1 MSYIVGVDIGGTFT
15 DCAVFDSD
23 RGSFTTAK
31 APTTPLNPAGGL
43 FAAVETAAAGLGLTL
58 RDLLSRTSILVNGT
72 TAGTNAI
79 ITKRGARVGLLAT
92 RGHGEAILL
101 MRGGGRTKGRSVDEF
116 LYVPGTSKPEPLIP
130 KDHIEE
136 VTERIDYKGAVV
148 VRLDEPEAER
158 AIRRLLA
165 KGVETIAICLLWS
178 FVNPEHEMAL
188 KRLVSKIAPGIFIS
202 CSREVA
208 PSVGEYPRTV
218 ATVFNAYIGPLMKRY
233 VAEIAGRARD
243 SGYASDVLFAQ
254 CVGGCAPSAEAA
266 ATPLLTIDSGPVS
279 GVLASSILGPKMG
292 YPNIITTDMGGTTFD
307 VGIVYQGAALTRNET
322 TLGQFEMSLPMID
335 VVSIGAGGGSIA
347 SIDPASHAMT
357 VGPRSAG
364 AEPGPICYGK
374 GGIEPTVT
382 DANVVLGIIDP
393 DYFLGGKQRLDVKAA
408 REGVARLAAEIGL
421 SVEQTAAGICRIVD
435 SRMAGEIRRMTL
447 FKGYDPR
454 QFSVFAFGGGGP
466 THAGMYAR
474 ELGVKQVVVPLR
486 NAAAVWSALG
496 AFAGGVV
503 HVYERNEYLRE
514 PIDAA
519 MVDRTFRELEE
530 KAASQLA
537 REGFEPSRMLFER
550 TVGMKYGAQVSY
562 LEVAVPSG
570 TLTDREVH
578 RLLNDFEAL
587 YAQRYGEE
595 AGYREAGI
603 EVLRQKV
610 RATGLLPAIELAEIA
625 RRSQDGPQRASKG
638 SRRVYWWEIEEFAD
652 TPIFDADKLSFGDE
666 ISGPAILELPHTT
679 VPVRPRQTATIDR
692 YGNLVLNVQ

>member
-1 MSYIVGVDIGGTFT
+1 MSYVVGVDIGGTFT
-15 DCAVFDSD
+15 DCAVFDSE

-31 APTTPLNPAGGL
+31 AATTPANPAQGL
-43 FAAVETAAAGLGLTL
+43 FAALETAAADLGLTL

-79 ITKRGARVGLLAT
+79 VTRRGARVGLLAT
-92 RGHGEAILL
+92 KGHGEAILL
-101 MRGGGRTKGRSVDEF
+101 MRGGGRTKGLTVDEF
-116 LYVPGTSKPEPLIP
+116 LYVPGTRKPDPLIP
-130 KDHIEE
+130 RDHIEE
-136 VTERIDYKGAVV
+136 VTERIDCRGEVV
-148 VRLDEPEAER
+148 VRLNEQEAEQ

-165 KGVETIAICLLWS
+165 KGVETLAICLMWS
-178 FVNPEHEMAL
+178 FVNPDHELAL
-188 KRLVSKIAPGIFIS
+188 KRLAEKLAPGMFIS
-202 CSREVA
+202 CSCEVA
-208 PSVGEYPRTV
+208 PSIGEYPRTV

-233 VAEIAGRARD
+233 VGEIASRARS
-243 SGYASDVLFAQ
+243 SGYRSDVLFAQ
-254 CVGGCAPSAEAA
+254 CVGGCAPSAQAA
-266 ATPLLTIDSGPVS
+266 ATPLLTVDSGPVR
-279 GVLASSILGPKMG
+279 GVLASSILGPRMG

-307 VGIVYQGAALTRNET
+307 VGIIHQGAALTRNET
-322 TLGQFEMSLPMID
+322 TLGQFEMALPMVD

-347 SIDPASHAMT
+347 SIDPVSGAMK

-374 GGIEPTVT
+374 GGREPTVT

-393 DYFLGGKQRLDVKAA
+393 NYFLGGKQKLEVAAA
-408 REGVARLAAEIGL
+408 RDGIAALAGQLGL
-421 SVEQTAAGICRIVD
+421 GVEQTAAGICRIVD

-519 MVDRTFRELEE
+519 LLDRIYREMEE
-530 KAASQLA
+530 RAAQQLA
-537 REGFEPSRMLFER
+537 QEGFERSRIRLER
-550 TVGMKYGAQVSY
+550 SIGMKYGAQVSY
-562 LEVAVPSG
+562 LEVPVAPG
-570 TLTDREVH
+570 PLARADAE
-578 RLLNDFEAL
+578 RLLADFETL
-587 YAQRYGEE
+587 YAQRYGKE

-603 EVLRQKV
+603 EVLRQKLK
-610 RATGLLPAIELAEIA
+610 AIGLLPEIALAELPPSA
-625 RRSQDGPQRASKG
+625 QLTPDRAIKG
-638 SRRVYWWEIEEFAD
+638 RRRVYWWEMEEFAD
-652 TPIFDADKLSFGDE
+652 TPIYDGDRMARGAE
-666 ISGPAILELPHTT
+666 VNGPAIVELPHTT
-679 VPVRPRQTATIDR
+679 VPVRPRQCATIDR
-692 YGNLVLNVQ
+692 FGNLVVNV